1 MDKITGVLNALQS
14 IYGKGF
20 VLAGFLPVC
29 LLLSVSWFLG
39 CCLSQEFVDFS
50 EYLLRVKLLQ
60 QFTIGVLTLFLISII
75 SFVFW
80 QLNSWFRAGFEGR
93 VLPRFVQD
101 WLSVVERRDCES
113 LEREIQYFQ
122 SEVFSFRRAN
132 AQWEAQ
138 LLASST
144 GKGTILHDTQLSGK
158 FDKLA
163 KLADGWRAVPY
174 DAFEGFYR
182 TLSAELILTSP
193 DGVPRL
199 AEMRDKLSSS
209 LIPVGLGKAEREL
222 FRRVAQRT
230 SNYPKDQM
238 SIGPSRLANVQEAQ
252 RDYLA
257 QSYGIDVAVFWS
269 SLQKIAT
276 ADEKFAALLDNS
288 KTRLDFS
295 VALAAVAAIFT
306 LGWISVY
313 GILGSSSLIYATVSI
328 GAAFVTVVARQLVL
342 LNYQS
347 FAETVRTTVELFRF
361 DLLKSMH
368 IVLPENS
375 SAEQQTWTA
384 LAERLQIGNQNPL
397 TYAREVPADHA

>member
-29 LLLSVSWFLG
+29 LLLSVSWCLG
-39 CCLSQEFVDFS
+39 CCLSPEVVDFS
-50 EYLLRVKLLQ
+50 EYLLSVKLFQ
-60 QFTIGVLTLFLISII
+60 QFTIGILTLFLLSIV
-75 SFVFW
+75 SFIFW
-80 QLNSWFRAGFEGR
+80 QLNSWFRQVLEGR
-93 VLPRFVQD
+93 VLPRFAQD
-101 WLSVVERRDCES
+101 WLSVVERKGCES
-113 LEREIQYFQ
+113 LEQKIQTFQ
-122 SEVFSFRRAN
+122 NEVVSFRSAN
-132 AQWEAQ
+132 VQWETQ

-144 GKGTILHDTQLSGK
+144 GTGTVIHDIHLSGK
-158 FDKLA
+158 FDRLA
-163 KLADGWRAVPY
+163 KQAAGWRAVPY
-174 DAFEGFYR
+174 QTFEDFYKL
-182 TLSAELILTSP
+182 LSAELVLTS
-193 DGVPRL
+193 DKVPRL
-199 AEMRDKLSSS
+199 VEMREKLWTS
-209 LIPVGLGKAEREL
+209 LIPAGLGMAEREL

-257 QSYGIDVAVFWS
+257 QSYGVDVAVFWS

-295 VALAAVAAIFT
+295 VALAAIAAIFT
-306 LGWISVY
+306 LGWISIY
-313 GILGSSSLIYATVSI
+313 GLLGSSTLLYTAVSLA
-328 GAAFVTVVARQLVL
+328 AAFVTVVARQLVL

-368 IVLPENS
+368 IVLPQD
-375 SAEQQTWTA
+375 SAAEGVIWTA
-384 LAERLQIGNQNPL
+384 LAERLQIGNKTKL
-397 TYAREVPADHA
+397 TYAPEVPASHA